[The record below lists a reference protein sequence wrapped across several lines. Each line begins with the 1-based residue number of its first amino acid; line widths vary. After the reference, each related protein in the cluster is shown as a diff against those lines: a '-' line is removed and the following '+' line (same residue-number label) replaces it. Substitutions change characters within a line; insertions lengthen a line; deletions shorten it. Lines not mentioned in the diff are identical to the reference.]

1 LLDHDVAAMP
11 VASPP
16 PYVPDAQLCVVA
28 RRNDA
33 LGPRGR
39 WTAFALVASVS
50 LGFGAGFVA
59 AGAWPVLPWS
69 VLEVVVLAIAFACIA
84 RRAGD
89 WERLTVD
96 GDRVIVERQRAGRL
110 ERCEWNRRWLHV
122 AVTSDERGRPKH
134 VLLEGGGRS
143 VEFGA
148 LLRAEACSEVAQQL
162 RRLVAR

>member
-1 LLDHDVAAMP
+1 MP
-11 VASPP
+11 VAPPP

-39 WTAFALVASVS
+39 WTAFGLLASVS
-50 LGFGAGFVA
+50 LGLGAGFVV

-69 VLEVVVLAIAFACIA
+69 LVEVTVLAVAFACMA

-96 GDRVIVERQRAGRL
+96 GDRVIVERGRGGRI
-110 ERCEWNRRWLHV
+110 ERCEWNRHWLRV
-122 AVTSDERGRPKH
+122 DIVPGRH
-134 VLLEGGGRS
+134 GARDGLRLTGGGRS
-143 VEFGA
+143 VEFGE
-148 LLRAEACSEVAQQL
+148 LLPAATRDEIAQQL
-162 RRLVAR
+162 RRLTAR

>member
-1 LLDHDVAAMP
+1 MP
-11 VASPP
+11 VAPP
-16 PYVPDAQLCVVA
+16 PPLVPDAQLCVVA

-39 WTAFALVASVS
+39 WTAFGLLATVS
-50 LGFGAGFVA
+50 LALGAGFVA

-69 VLEVVVLAIAFACIA
+69 LVEVTVLAVAFACLA

-96 GDRVIVERQRAGRL
+96 GDRVIVERRRAGRI
-110 ERCEWNRRWLHV
+110 ERCEWNRHWLRV
-122 AVTSDERGRPKH
+122 EVVPGRLGERDGVR
-134 VLLEGGGRS
+134 LTGDGRS

-148 LLRAEACSEVAQQL
+148 LLPQAARDEVAGQL
-162 RRLVAR
+162 KRLVAR

>member
-1 LLDHDVAAMP
+1 MP
-11 VASPP
+11 VVPP
-16 PYVPDAQLCVVA
+16 PPHVPDAQLCVIA

-50 LGFGAGFVA
+50 LGFGGGFVA

-69 VLEVVVLAIAFACIA
+69 LLEITVLGVAFACMA

-96 GDRVIVERQRAGRL
+96 GDRVIVERHQAGHV
-110 ERCEWNRRWLHV
+110 ERREWNRRWLRIT
-122 AVTSDERGRPKH
+122 APAEGAGQPQRL
-134 VLLEGGGRS
+134 LLEGGGES

-148 LLRAEACSEVAQQL
+148 LLPAKARAEVAQQL

>member
-1 LLDHDVAAMP
+1 MP
-11 VASPP
+11 VALPP

-39 WTAFALVASVS
+39 WMAFALVASVS

-69 VLEVVVLAIAFACIA
+69 LLEVGVLAVAFACMA

-96 GDRVIVERQRAGRL
+96 GDRVIVERQRAGRR
-110 ERCEWNRRWLHV
+110 ERCEWNRRWLRV
-122 AVTSDERGRPKH
+122 AVAPDRQGLPARL
-134 VLLEGGGRS
+134 VLEGGGRS

-148 LLRAEACSEVAQQL
+148 LLPAQARGEVAGQL